1 MKKIGAKAFFICS
14 LFLILTLTSCSVNE
28 IVGAPVVDY
37 LSEEPIAD
45 FSASEELISS
55 LSDMIYALTV
65 DSVKLPEFSDTST
78 ALSKCSDSLLNHL
91 LTTNYSRFSGNTEVL
106 KRAREEYAN
115 MNITAAIGESDFE
128 GALYKYFNHG
138 GNIRH
143 ESTARFKY
151 LSKIDAYI
159 PAVQAKANDLTLD
172 IISVSE
178 TENTYRMSFYCS
190 NGEEISPEYLAVFV
204 KRAKGGFYIQSL
216 RQMASEKVS
225 YTLPSVFS

>member
-1 MKKIGAKAFFICS
+1 VKKMRLLAFICS
-14 LFLILTLTSCSVNE
+14 FFLIVTLSSCSVNE
-28 IVGAPVVDY
+28 IIGNTPIDY
-37 LSEEPIAD
+37 SAEEPIAD

-55 LSDMIYALTV
+55 LSDMIYALTI
-65 DSVKLPEFSDTST
+65 DSIKLPEFSDTAS
-78 ALSKCSDSLLNHL
+78 ALSKCGDSLLNHL

-106 KRAREEYAN
+106 KRAAKEYKN
-115 MNITAAIGESDFE
+115 MNITAAIGESDYE

-159 PAVQAKANDLTLD
+159 PAVQAQANKFSLD
-172 IISVSE
+172 IISVAE

-190 NGEEISPEYLAVFV
+190 NGEEVSPEYLAVFV
-204 KRAKGGFYIQSL
+204 KRDKGGCYIQSL
-216 RQMASEKVS
+216 RQMASEKIN
-225 YTLPSVFS
+225 YKIPPVFS